1 MKIATLIARIILGL
15 IFLVFGLNGFLQFL
29 PQPAMPQEAISFFGG
44 LAATGYMLP
53 LLFGTQIVGGALMLV
68 GSVPLGLV
76 ILAPIIVNI
85 VAFHV
90 FLTPGGLPLAIV
102 VSALAVFLAWRHQ
115 GSYGP
120 LFVPSRCG
128 E

>member
-15 IFLVFGLNGFLQFL
+15 IFVVFGLNGFLQFL

-44 LAATGYMLP
+44 LAATGYTLP

-68 GSVPLGLV
+68 GMVPLGLV

-90 FLTPGGLPLAIV
+90 FLAPGGLPLAIV
-102 VSALAVFLAWRHQ
+102 VSALAVFLAWRHR